1 MRELILRS
9 PATQKHLTKVKSN
22 LAKIRRLKEQAFFLI
37 FQAQFRPVEDDDIAI
52 YSENVEEV
60 GDYAKELF
68 AGVLDKE
75 SELDE
80 IISQYSNGWKLSRIP
95 KVNISI
101 LRLAVYEMKYIE
113 SVPNSVAINE
123 AVELAKKYSGK
134 EDASFINGILGAYSR
149 SNG

>member
-1 MRELILRS
+1 MDKQINRFKQR
-9 PATQKHLTKVKSN
+9 
-22 LAKIRRLKEQAFFLI
+22 EQAFFLI

-95 KVNISI
+95 KVYQRDPR
-101 LRLAVYEMKYIE
+101 RLF
-113 SVPNSVAINE
+113 
-123 AVELAKKYSGK
+123 K
-134 EDASFINGILGAYSR
+134 E
-149 SNG
+149 